1 MSCRCD
7 AFSSRRHVSCDQK
20 LRLILLV
27 IILTPIFELLPQ
39 ISIGVK
45 VVDYI
50 PQPVPHDLESDS
62 DSNVDSDVG
71 SCSKPGMT
79 AETDAARK
87 ERKHKLKLPLKINT
101 ESFYGDSTPHCA
113 PQTSPMP
120 PSPKVPLS
128 SLLAPSPASLSGK
141 PDSVGKNSVS
151 LPPVSTESASPSAVS
166 NIWRAAK
173 GTMVTGNSSNTA
185 VESGRKSTTD
195 RGVKS
200 ALNGES
206 NGTVGDSNSKDGS
219 GSNGKDGSGS
229 NGKDGSGSNGKD
241 GSGSNSKDGSGSNG
255 KGYRHRPDPL
265 WRSVHSDGNELSPSL
280 FLPPRHP

>member
-1 MSCRCD
+1 
-7 AFSSRRHVSCDQK
+7 
-20 LRLILLV
+20 
-27 IILTPIFELLPQ
+27 
-39 ISIGVK
+39 
-45 VVDYI
+45 VDYI

-71 SCSKPGMT
+71 SCSKPGT
-79 AETDAARK
+79 TDEKETSKK

-128 SLLAPSPASLSGK
+128 SRLESSPASPIGK

-173 GTMVTGNSSNTA
+173 GTKDAGNSNNTGSSNGA
-185 VESGRKSTTD
+185 VESGRMSTTEKS
-195 RGVKS
+195 VKS
-200 ALNGES
+200 PVNGVS
-206 NGTVGDSNSKDGS
+206 NGIVGDRSSKDGS

-241 GSGSNSKDGSGSNG
+241 GSGSNGKDGSGSNG

-265 WRSVHSDGNELSPSL
+265 WRSVHSDGNDLTPRFSSPSFAAPSSSPL
-280 FLPPRHP
+280 IILSFRRQPYFRHTRCTMQPSLSYLSLYI